1 MLKFGVAKRCI
12 TPEVG
17 MCIPGYF
24 SKRFVSGVLDEL
36 YAKAI
41 AWENNGVS
49 AINVVCDTINLS
61 RDDVLRIRRGVCD
74 KCGVPEKNITVS
86 ATHSH
91 TAGPTWDWYGAGEH
105 DAAYINMLVS
115 QAVDAAVEAYE
126 KRKPA
131 RIGTASAQV
140 QAYCFIRRYKM
151 KNGRYLTNPGDG
163 NPDIVEAVG
172 TPDLTFTVSKV
183 CDENGKMIAFISNY
197 GVHLDCVGGENVSA
211 DYPGALAEY
220 IYGKYG
226 KDVESVFFTG
236 PCGNTNHLNPL
247 NLPVKE
253 RCDEEYKA
261 LPQHKKMGVILGDA
275 LCEIEKSIKLSENDD
290 VKISRDFVAARLR
303 VPTDDY
309 VRTAEKIL
317 HGENAVFRGYGLEEC
332 GNVPKRHFAKTT
344 MAAYNNLNK
353 MHEAEVTVM
362 TVGDIAMVF
371 WPAEV
376 FVEYGK
382 AIREQFAGKNVL
394 ISELSNGCVQ
404 CYLPTEE
411 AIEQGGYEPTITG
424 EATPE
429 PELGKFLVDTSEQ
442 MLENLGF

>member
-12 TPEVG
+12 TPETD

-24 SKRFVSGVLDEL
+24 SKRFVSGVLDDL
-36 YAKAI
+36 YAKAV
-41 AWENNGVS
+41 AWESDGIS
-49 AINVVCDTINLS
+49 AINVVCDTINLN
-61 RDDVLRIRRGVCD
+61 RDDVLRIRRGIHD
-74 KCGVPEKNITVS
+74 RCGVLEKNITAS

-91 TAGPTWDWYGAGEH
+91 TAGPSWKWNDAGEH
-105 DAAYINMLVS
+105 DPIYMNMLIS
-115 QAVDAAVEAYE
+115 QAIDAGVEAYE
-126 KRKPA
+126 KRRPA
-131 RIGTASAQV
+131 KIGTASADV

-151 KNGRYLTNPGDG
+151 KDGRYLTNPGNG

-183 CDENGKMIAFISNY
+183 CGEDGKIIAFISNY

-247 NLPVKE
+247 NVSVKE
-253 RCDEEYKA
+253 RSDEEYKS

-303 VPTDDY
+303 VPTEDY
-309 VRTAEKIL
+309 IRTSEKIL
-317 HGENAVFRGYGLEEC
+317 HGEDAVFKGYGLE
-332 GNVPKRHFAKTT
+332 GYTPKQKRHIALATID
-344 MAAYNNLNK
+344 AYNNPNK
-353 MHEAEVTVM
+353 MREAEITAL
-362 TVGDIAMVF
+362 TVGDLAMVF

-382 AIREQFAGKNVL
+382 AVRERFKGKNVL
-394 ISELSNGCVQ
+394 IAELSNGCVG

-424 EATPE
+424 AATPY
-429 PELGKFLVDTSEQ
+429 PELGKFMVDSTNE
-442 MLENLGF
+442 MLEKLGF